1 MKSIV
6 LYGKLREGANV
17 ANEYCTEIHVNI
29 WKVKKSKALCI
40 KEHFYFD
47 FGIMFPP
54 CLDNICLYI
63 PFEIK
68 DKKVN
73 DLGKTLSSDD
83 ALLSAVFNESMR
95 SQSAKNACYTK
106 IHYRDET
113 TDEKDFYIYKIGS
126 QNVRVWD
133 FKEDDKS
140 KPSGSFVNINIVDS
154 PQEEHAENKSYYI
167 RFRVEAKA
175 KSDVTKSMHVSNN
188 LLQAA
193 FSMTDIYDLRI
204 NESREIDVI
213 VKEEMVD
220 QKQYIQCVFNKVH
233 VFYMAEAKEHIDNRS
248 TISLDCRILETK
260 LWEKYEPETN
270 VDNIVYI
277 ANHWKKRRKKEDD
290 ETIKKF
296 SLFFSTIYPKVDLFR
311 LMVYC
316 AVVILFG
323 WLGSMLCFSLGN
335 VIEGHIPYR
344 KLAIIAILILLI
356 IGYITYINIVA
367 KFFLRRK
374 V

>member
-6 LYGKLREGANV
+6 LYGKIREGAIV

-40 KEHFYFD
+40 NEHIYFD
-47 FGIMFPP
+47 FGIMFPV
-54 CLDNICLYI
+54 CFDNICLYI
-63 PFEIK
+63 PFEINE
-68 DKKVN
+68 KKVI

-95 SQSAKNACYTK
+95 SQSARNACYTK
-106 IHYRDET
+106 IHYRDDPN
-113 TDEKDFYIYKIGS
+113 DERDFYIYKIGT
-126 QNVRVWD
+126 QNVNVSK

-154 PQEEHAENKSYYI
+154 PQEELAGNTMCYI

-175 KSDVTKSMHVSNN
+175 KADVTKSMHVSNN

-204 NESREIDVI
+204 NESREIDVK

-220 QKQYIQCVFNKVH
+220 QKHYIQCVFNKVH

-248 TISLDCRILETK
+248 TINLDSRILETR

-277 ANHWKKRRKKEDD
+277 AHHWKKRRKKE
-290 ETIKKF
+290 EEPIKKF
-296 SLFFSTIYPKVDLFR
+296 SLFFSTIYPKVYLFR
-311 LMVYC
+311 LLVYC
-316 AVVILFG
+316 ATVILLG
-323 WLGSMLCFSLGN
+323 WMGSMLCFGFWDVVN
-335 VIEGHIPYR
+335 GKVPYR
-344 KLAIIAILILLI
+344 KLAIISLLVFLI
-356 IGYITYINIVA
+356 ISYIIYINIVA
-367 KFFLRRK
+367 KLFLRRK

>member
-6 LYGKLREGANV
+6 LYGKLREGAIV
-17 ANEYCTEIHVNI
+17 TNEYCTEIHVNI

-40 KEHFYFD
+40 NEHIYID
-47 FGIMFPP
+47 FGIKFPAWY
-54 CLDNICLYI
+54 DNICLYI

-68 DKKVN
+68 DNKVY
-73 DLGKTLSSDD
+73 DLGKTISSDD

-95 SQSAKNACYTK
+95 SQSTENECYTK
-106 IHYRDET
+106 IHYREDLNDER
-113 TDEKDFYIYKIGS
+113 DFYIYKIGQ
-126 QNVRVWD
+126 QNVTVRD
-133 FKEDDKS
+133 FNEDGNT
-140 KPSGSFVNINIVDS
+140 KPSGNFVNIEMVDC
-154 PQEEHAENKSYYI
+154 PQEPLCSKKEYYI

-175 KSDVTKSMHVSNN
+175 KVDVTKTMHVSNN

-204 NESREIDVI
+204 NESREIDMKI
-213 VKEEMVD
+213 KEEMVD
-220 QKQYIQCVFNKVH
+220 QKHYTQCVFSKVH

-248 TISLDCRILETK
+248 TISLDSRILETK

-270 VDNIVYI
+270 VNNIVYI
-277 ANHWKKRRKKEDD
+277 ANHWKKRRKDGEKP
-290 ETIKKF
+290 IKKF
-296 SLFFSTIYPKVDLFR
+296 SLFFSTIYPKVYLFR

-316 AVVILFG
+316 ATVILLG
-323 WLGSMLCFSLGN
+323 WMGSMLCFGFWD
-335 VIEGHIPYR
+335 VVDGTVPYR
-344 KLAIIAILILLI
+344 KLTIITILVIMI
-356 IGYITYINIVA
+356 TGYIIYTNFVA